1 MKTPALG
8 FFGRQ
13 VGRDIAMHVAIALGA
28 AVTLFITIDS
38 VEAVNRAL
46 SRATVTDMVRLQ
58 VWNVPAVLQQFAAF
72 CALLGAMNAI
82 AALLRR
88 GEVVAMLSAG
98 ASPAIILKPALFGG
112 LLIGMLHA
120 AMTEYVAPDARAEVS
135 AARRRLGLPAQSTDS
150 IDTSLAW
157 FRSGDRM
164 YRIGALEDP
173 NGLVLGGVLILRI
186 ENGRLAE
193 RWDVDRMRYTSDGW
207 IAEKLLHRRFEGR
220 DAIHTVRIPSA
231 KIEIAEQ
238 PKDFVSRIGAPER
251 LHFRALYEATE
262 TRERLGQPS
271 TVHHIELYR
280 RVAQPLSIALAVV
293 LGAALAFFSGRR
305 PSIAAALGLGAVF
318 GFVLWLADEI
328 GLALGTAGAIGP
340 FLAAIAMPVLLIGAA
355 AATWVIAERR
365 GIRTR

>member
-1 MKTPALG
+1 MRSPSLG

-58 VWNVPAVLQQFAAF
+58 LWNVPSVLQQFAAF

-98 ASPAIILKPALFGG
+98 ASPSIVLKPALIGG
-112 LLIGMLHA
+112 LLIGTLHA
-120 AMTEYVAPDARAEVS
+120 GMTEWVAPVARAEVS
-135 AARRRLGLPAQSTDS
+135 AARRRLGLPAQSQDS

-157 FRSGDRM
+157 FRSHDRM

-173 NGLVLGGVLILRI
+173 NGFVLGGVLILRI

-193 RWDVDRMRYTSDGW
+193 RWDVDRMRYTGAEW
-207 IAEKLLHRRFEGR
+207 IAEKLLHRQFEGG
-220 DAIHTVRIPSA
+220 DAVTTRRIASA
-231 KIEIAEQ
+231 KIEINELPQ
-238 PKDFVSRIGAPER
+238 DFVSRIGAPER
-251 LHFRALYEATE
+251 LPFWALYEATE
-262 TRERLGQPS
+262 TRERLGQSS

-280 RVAQPLSIALAVV
+280 RLSHPLAIALAVV

-305 PSIAAALGLGAVF
+305 PTIAAALGLGAVF
-318 GFVLWLADEI
+318 GFALWLADEI

-340 FLAAIAMPVLLIGAA
+340 LSAVIGMPLLLLGAA
-355 AATWVIAERR
+355 AGAWVIAERR